1 MEELG
6 NHPIFENPV
15 SLKLKFEDFKHTV
28 VFEGTHSFR
37 EILNLLKNTGYLE
50 KNISQ
55 IKVHVLA
62 YPKEN
67 YSQYIELSNPIL
79 DVSMVEFENSLPQ
92 DGVVTLLLE

>member
-1 MEELG
+1 MNKLGAVKTPLFLIMMFDELAFHAKR
-6 NHPIFENPV
+6 NQFC
-15 SLKLKFEDFKHTV
+15 KKQQ
-28 VFEGTHSFR
+28 
-37 EILNLLKNTGYLE
+37 
-50 KNISQ
+50 NISQ

>member
-1 MEELG
+1 M
-6 NHPIFENPV
+6 V
-15 SLKLKFEDFKHTV
+15 DAK
-28 VFEGTHSFR
+28 VFVINDLTHS
-37 EILNLLKNTGYLE
+37 KNTGYLD

>member
-1 MEELG
+1 M
-6 NHPIFENPV
+6 
-15 SLKLKFEDFKHTV
+15 SLKLKFEEFNHTV

-37 EILNLLKNTGYLE
+37 ETLNLLKNTGYLE

-62 YPKEN
+62 YQKEN

-79 DVSMVEFENSLPQ
+79 DVSMVEFANSLPQ